1 MSAWS
6 LENKIDGYVLQMAI
20 KLFVA
25 NIVETQFYVTLDA
38 DIILLRSFEYQDII
52 ISVRND
58 TGEIIMERGLY
69 ENEPR
74 EVHANWWVHSS
85 RLLKLTGVDDQI
97 VGTADGGFGVTP
109 AILSVW
115 GSHIV
120 LDRLRTIYGKD
131 MLEKTL
137 LENFNNNI
145 WTEYTSYALLLH
157 DYGAFDTLHVEQ
169 NMDGRKLLH
178 CNDVWYKTQL
188 PWNARV

>member
-58 TGEIIMERGLY
+58 TGKIIMERGLY

-120 LDRLRTIYGKD
+120 LDRLR
-131 MLEKTL
+131 
-137 LENFNNNI
+137 
-145 WTEYTSYALLLH
+145 
-157 DYGAFDTLHVEQ
+157 
-169 NMDGRKLLH
+169 
-178 CNDVWYKTQL
+178 
-188 PWNARV
+188 